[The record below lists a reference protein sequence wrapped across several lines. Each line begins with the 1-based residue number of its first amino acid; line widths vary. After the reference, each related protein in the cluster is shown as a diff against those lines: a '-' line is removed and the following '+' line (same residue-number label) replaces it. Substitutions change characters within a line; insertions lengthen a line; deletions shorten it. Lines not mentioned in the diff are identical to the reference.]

1 VEAELTE
8 LLDLN
13 QKQIE
18 AMEAAQRKE
27 DKLEDEAS
35 LDIYCTVDE
44 LREKAS
50 QFPALD
56 STFVRN
62 SINKFD
68 DVSPV
73 TDKRDALQEISLNK
87 VSLAELG
94 CAFGLG
100 THETICW
107 CGIHGTV
114 VHSLCHRALND
125 ISVRRV
131 VGLFWVPR
139 HAGIRGN
146 EITDGLARG
155 GSALSFCGP
164 EPALGV
170 SRRDLQKRL
179 GRWLADQHGAL
190 W

>member
-1 VEAELTE
+1 MEAELTE

-35 LDIYCTVDE
+35 LDLYCTVDE
-44 LREKAS
+44 LREKAN
-50 QFPALD
+50 QFPTLD

-73 TDKRDALQEISLNK
+73 ADKRDALQEISLNK

-94 CAFGLG
+94 CAFGLDIRDV
-100 THETICW
+100 ICW
-107 CGIHGTV
+107 CGIHITV
-114 VHSLCHRALND
+114 MC
-125 ISVRRV
+125 RV
-131 VGLFWVPR
+131 Y
-139 HAGIRGN
+139 
-146 EITDGLARG
+146 G
-155 GSALSFCGP
+155 GDTIIL
-164 EPALGV
+164 
-170 SRRDLQKRL
+170 
-179 GRWLADQHGAL
+179 
-190 W
+190 